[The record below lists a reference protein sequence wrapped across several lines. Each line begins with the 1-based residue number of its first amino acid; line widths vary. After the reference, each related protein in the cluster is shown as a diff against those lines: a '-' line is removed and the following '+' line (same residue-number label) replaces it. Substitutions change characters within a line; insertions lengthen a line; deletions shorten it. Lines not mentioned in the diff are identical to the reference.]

1 MDPSRKRKLRLVVAL
16 TAALLL
22 ATALIYTSFSASTEA
37 SKPSEIQPGKSYDV
51 TGKVVKGSIQHKG
64 DAPALPHSRP
74 RWHGVGARHL
84 HGSRAGSRSE
94 TGREVIVSGELKNG
108 MFVAERDS
116 LVTKCPSKFTKD
128 ESRADVA
135 GVGSAC
141 LAVALLTALY
151 AVVSSVYGARSGRRE
166 WITSGRRAIYCVA
179 ALCVVA
185 FGLLESAFLRSDFSF
200 ALVAEGSSTDTPT
213 FYKVTALWATQD
225 GSLLLWATLLSLFAS
240 TVLFLTRRS
249 LRDIAPYAT
258 AVLGFIAAFF
268 LLLMVGWENPF
279 DTLAMPPA
287 EGAGLNPLL
296 RHPAMMIHPPML
308 YTGYVGFSIPFAFAI
323 GALIARRTG
332 ADWIRATRRFALIAW
347 TFLGTGIML
356 GALWSYTELGWG
368 GYWAWDPVENA
379 SVMPWLVGT
388 AFLHSIMVQEKR
400 GMLKIWN
407 VSLICATFTLALMGT
422 FLVRSGILESIHA
435 FGASTIGVQFLVFI
449 GLVIA
454 GSAALIIARLPDLR
468 SEARLDSLLSREA
481 FFLLNNLVLVGLC
494 LVIFWGTFF
503 PLISEAITGTEASVG
518 PPWFNRLVV
527 PLALVLVLLTAI
539 GPMLAWRRF
548 SPSSLRRI
556 LTVPLAVVA
565 ITLALL
571 LLLTDAADSPP
582 SLAMFCLVAFVL
594 AAVGQELWRGTMAR
608 RTMSGESWPRALARL
623 TGRNRRRYGGF
634 LVHAGIAVLFLGVA
648 ASSAFIQQRDVRLSP
663 GDSFK
668 VDGYDVTYRRATAKL
683 GGDSAGTG
691 APISFGAV
699 LDVRKDGKHFVL
711 RPSRNYYA
719 SSDPSLGTIS
729 RFFEGE
735 ATSEVDVRWG
745 LTRDFWLAV
754 RPDIGSL
761 DKPIREADAKFAD
774 SPGDVQALIVAAL
787 AEKYRTD
794 PPPAAFRAIASP
806 LVVWIWIGGGIVILG
821 ALIAAWPSPEARLR
835 RVRSLYSARVGQELS
850 RA

>member
-1 MDPSRKRKLRLVVAL
+1 M
-16 TAALLL
+16 
-22 ATALIYTSFSASTEA
+22 
-37 SKPSEIQPGKSYDV
+37 
-51 TGKVVKGSIQHKG
+51 
-64 DAPALPHSRP
+64 
-74 RWHGVGARHL
+74 
-84 HGSRAGSRSE
+84 
-94 TGREVIVSGELKNG
+94 
-108 MFVAERDS
+108 
-116 LVTKCPSKFTKD
+116 
-128 ESRADVA
+128 A

-151 AVVSSVYGARSGRRE
+151 AVGASIYGARSGRPE
-166 WITSGRRAIYCVA
+166 WLTSGRRAIYCVA
-179 ALCVVA
+179 ALCVGA
-185 FGLLESAFLRSDFSF
+185 FAILEAAFLRSDFSY

-213 FYKVTALWATQD
+213 FYKVTAVWATQD

-240 TVLFLTRRS
+240 AVLFVTRRS

-258 AVLGFIAAFF
+258 AVLGTVAAFF

-279 DTLAMPPA
+279 DTLAVPPP

-296 RHPAMMIHPPML
+296 RHPAMMIHPPIL
-308 YTGYVGFSIPFAFAI
+308 YTGYVGFSVPFAFAI
-323 GALIARRTG
+323 GALVARRTG

-347 TFLGTGIML
+347 MFLGTGIML

-379 SVMPWLVGT
+379 SLMPWLVGT

-400 GMLKIWN
+400 GMLKVWN
-407 VSLICATFTLALMGT
+407 VSLICATFTLALLGT

-454 GSAALIIARLPDLR
+454 LSAGLIISRLPLLR

-494 LVIFWGTFF
+494 LVIMWGTFF

-518 PPWFNRLVV
+518 PPWFNKIVT
-527 PLALVLVLLTAI
+527 PLALVLVLLTGV
-539 GPMLAWRRF
+539 GPVLAWRRVT
-548 SPSSLRRI
+548 PAALWRV
-556 LTVPLAVVA
+556 LLVPVA
-565 ITLALL
+565 AALLALVAL
-571 LLLTDAADSPP
+571 LALTDASDSPA
-582 SLAMFCLVAFVL
+582 SLAMFCLVAFVITV
-594 AAVGQELWRGTMAR
+594 VGQELWRGTRAR
-608 RTMSGESWPRALARL
+608 RTMTGESLPRALRRL
-623 TGRNRRRYGGF
+623 TGRNRRRYGGY

-648 ASSAFIQQRDVRLSP
+648 ASSAFLDQRDVRISP
-663 GDSFK
+663 GESFE
-668 VDGYDVTYRRATAKL
+668 VNGYEVTYREATAKL
-683 GGDSAGTG
+683 GGDSSGTG

-699 LDVRKDGKHFVL
+699 LDVRKDGEHFVM
-711 RPSRNYYA
+711 RPLRNYYA
-719 SSDPSLGTIS
+719 SGDPSLGTIS

-745 LTRDFWLAV
+745 LTRDFWMAV

-761 DKPIREADAKFAD
+761 DAQIREADEKFAD
-774 SPGDVQALIVAAL
+774 SAGDVQALIVAAL
-787 AEKYRTD
+787 AERYRGN

-806 LVVWIWIGGGIVILG
+806 LVVWIWIGGAIAVLG

-835 RVRSLYSARVGQELS
+835 RVRSLYSARVGRELS

>member
-1 MDPSRKRKLRLVVAL
+1 
-16 TAALLL
+16 
-22 ATALIYTSFSASTEA
+22 
-37 SKPSEIQPGKSYDV
+37 
-51 TGKVVKGSIQHKG
+51 
-64 DAPALPHSRP
+64 
-74 RWHGVGARHL
+74 
-84 HGSRAGSRSE
+84 
-94 TGREVIVSGELKNG
+94 
-108 MFVAERDS
+108 
-116 LVTKCPSKFTKD
+116 
-128 ESRADVA
+128 VA

-141 LAVALLTALY
+141 LAIALLTALY
-151 AVVSSVYGARSGRRE
+151 AVGASLYGVRSGRRE
-166 WITSGRRAIYCVA
+166 WVTSGRRAIYCVA
-179 ALCVVA
+179 GLCVAA
-185 FGLLESAFLRSDFSF
+185 FALLEAAFLRSDFSF

-258 AVLGFIAAFF
+258 AVLGCVAGFF

-279 DTLAMPPA
+279 DTLATPPPD
-287 EGAGLNPLL
+287 GAGLNPLL

-323 GALIARRTG
+323 GALVAGRTG

-379 SVMPWLVGT
+379 SLMPWLVGT

-407 VSLICATFTLALMGT
+407 VSLICATFTLALLGT
-422 FLVRSGILESIHA
+422 FLVRSGILDSIHA

-454 GSAALIIARLPDLR
+454 LSAGLIISRLPHLR
-468 SEARLDSLLSREA
+468 SEAKLDSLLSREA

-494 LVIFWGTFF
+494 LVIMWGTFF

-518 PPWFNRLVV
+518 PPWFDRLVV
-527 PLALVLVLLTAI
+527 PLALVLVLLTGI
-539 GPMLAWRRF
+539 GPLLAWRRF
-548 SPSSLRRI
+548 TPAALWR
-556 LTVPLAVVA
+556 VAWAPLGAVA
-565 ITLALL
+565 ITLVVLLAL
-571 LLLTDAADSPP
+571 TNAADSPP
-582 SLAMFCLVAFVL
+582 SLAMFCLVAFVIT
-594 AAVGQELWRGTMAR
+594 AVGQELVRGTAAR

-623 TGRNRRRYGGF
+623 TGRNRRRYGGY

-648 ASSAFIQQRDVRLSP
+648 ASSAFVEQRDVRLRP
-663 GDSFK
+663 GDSFS
-668 VDGYDVTYRRATAKL
+668 VDGYDVTYRQATAKL
-683 GGDSAGTG
+683 GGDRSGTG
-691 APISFGAV
+691 APISFGAI
-699 LDVRKDGKHFVL
+699 LDVRKAGRHYVM

-719 SSDPSLGTIS
+719 TADPSLGAIS

-745 LTRDFWLAV
+745 LRRDLWLAV

-761 DKPIREADAKFAD
+761 DGPIREADRKFAK
-774 SPGDVQALIVAAL
+774 SPSDVQAFIVAAL
-787 AEKYRTD
+787 ADRYRRD
-794 PPPAAFRAIASP
+794 PPPASFRAIASP
-806 LVVWIWIGGGIVILG
+806 LVLWIWIGGGIVVLG
-821 ALIAAWPSPEARLR
+821 ALVAAWPSPEARLR
-835 RVRSLYSARVGQELS
+835 RVRSLYSARLGQELS

>member
-1 MDPSRKRKLRLVVAL
+1 M
-16 TAALLL
+16 
-22 ATALIYTSFSASTEA
+22 
-37 SKPSEIQPGKSYDV
+37 
-51 TGKVVKGSIQHKG
+51 
-64 DAPALPHSRP
+64 
-74 RWHGVGARHL
+74 
-84 HGSRAGSRSE
+84 
-94 TGREVIVSGELKNG
+94 
-108 MFVAERDS
+108 
-116 LVTKCPSKFTKD
+116 
-128 ESRADVA
+128 A

-151 AVVSSVYGARSGRRE
+151 AVAASVYGARSGRRE

-185 FGLLESAFLRSDFSF
+185 FGMLESAFLRSDFSF

-240 TVLFLTRRS
+240 AVLFLTRRS

-258 AVLGFIAAFF
+258 AVLGVVGGFF

-379 SVMPWLVGT
+379 SLMPWLVGT

-400 GMLKIWN
+400 GMLKVWN

-494 LVIFWGTFF
+494 LVIMWGTFF

-518 PPWFNRLVV
+518 P
-527 PLALVLVLLTAI
+527 ALVQPARRRR
-539 GPMLAWRRF
+539 WRSCSCCSRRSARCSRGGAF

-565 ITLALL
+565 VALVALL
-571 LLLTDAADSPP
+571 AFTDAADSPP

-594 AAVGQELWRGTMAR
+594 AVVGQELVRGAMAR
-608 RTMSGESWPRALARL
+608 RTMTGESLAARAGAAHRPQPAPLRRLPRARRHRGAVPGRGGVVGVPRPARRAPVARRVVRG
-623 TGRNRRRYGGF
+623 GRLPGDLPRRPPP
-634 LVHAGIAVLFLGVA
+634 
-648 ASSAFIQQRDVRLSP
+648 SSAATRPAPARRSRSARCSTCARTASTSCC
-663 GDSFK
+663 G
-668 VDGYDVTYRRATAKL
+668 RRATTTRAATPR
-683 GGDSAGTG
+683 SA
-691 APISFGAV
+691 
-699 LDVRKDGKHFVL
+699 R
-711 RPSRNYYA
+711 SRA
-719 SSDPSLGTIS
+719 SSRARPPARSTCAGAS
-729 RFFEGE
+729 R
-735 ATSEVDVRWG
+735 ATS
-745 LTRDFWLAV
+745 
-754 RPDIGSL
+754 GS
-761 DKPIREADAKFAD
+761 PCG
-774 SPGDVQALIVAAL
+774 P
-787 AEKYRTD
+787 T
-794 PPPAAFRAIASP
+794 
-806 LVVWIWIGGGIVILG
+806 
-821 ALIAAWPSPEARLR
+821 
-835 RVRSLYSARVGQELS
+835 SARSTGRS
-850 RA
+850 ARPTPSSPTRPATCRR